1 MEKALSNKFCN
12 IQYLIDKLNILLLHC
27 DITVDEKELLSFRKH
42 LLNNF
47 DATEPASEYEL
58 NTYYTMEEQILSSL
72 TTSERKKVMNKLL
85 ALDKK
90 NYKKS
95 NIEASLTEELK
106 NRLVQAE
113 KKLQLL
119 IERPKL
125 YEARAEEKL
134 NKAQQQINQL
144 NKEVNE
150 FLGLLHNTPGIAEQ
164 IKMFNKAKNE
174 IEIVKQQAQTALNK
188 IITVSIAEHYQTAK
202 KEYAL
207 TYNKMQFNVH
217 KNIVCRIFI
226 NFILYIWHLLKHIF
240 QKDVLLYVGFILSL
254 LMLTLSYLTLIIL
267 DSTSY
272 KDLALT
278 LPLIWLAWFFQR
290 KINTREKLYEIYN
303 HKQKVIE
310 TYIAFMNSEYTIKSN
325 DNFEEIILSTIKKD
339 PSNYI
344 GKDNST
350 LIEAML
356 DKLKGLFLSSQIK
369 RNICQDNINKDNI
382 QNGSN

>member
-1 MEKALSNKFCN
+1 MEKALSKKFCN
-12 IQYLIDKLNILLLHC
+12 IQHLIDKLNILIMYC
-27 DITVDEKELLSFRKH
+27 GVTVDEKELLSFRKH
-42 LLNNF
+42 LLKNF

-58 NTYYTMEEQILSSL
+58 MTYYTIEEQTLSSL
-72 TTSERKKVMNKLL
+72 TASERKKIMNKLL
-85 ALDKK
+85 AIDRK
-90 NYKKS
+90 NYEKS
-95 NIEASLTEELK
+95 NIDASLIEELK

-134 NKAQQQINQL
+134 NEAQLQINQL

-207 TYNKMQFNVH
+207 TYNKMQFNAH

-226 NFILYIWHLLKHIF
+226 NFILYIWHFLKHIF
-240 QKDVLLYVGFILSL
+240 QKDILLYVGFILSL

-267 DSTSY
+267 GSTSY

-339 PSNYI
+339 PSDYI

-350 LIEAML
+350 LIEATL
-356 DKLKGLFLSSQIK
+356 DKFKGLFLSAQMK

-382 QNGSN
+382 QNG